1 MPDLIWFE
9 WKRQRKGYRIEAI
22 DLDWFTREKW
32 ESGWFIEE
40 VSKDAPAWA
49 HELVLACDGHSE
61 DLGNAFDHGF
71 ITYAKN
77 NCLVP
82 NEPFETETYCP
93 FEQYPAL
100 FMELANTEE
109 SVEGVLSFANK
120 YGALHEHT
128 IHYAE
133 PKGFYQVAHLPKYVF
148 QSMHAIKN
156 MKRATSAWI
165 EYRDTGNPNSLLAL
179 LPSGRNMIFN
189 EGVKPEW
196 PVFFGHGAS
205 LQYKMRII
213 PGTKK
218 LSMYLAPE
226 NLLSCIWVQ
235 FLQAVTNDTQL
246 KQCAVCPTWFSFGTG
261 TGRRSSAQYCSDRC
275 RKVAH
280 VRSNAKKHNGLSNR

>member
-9 WKRQRKGYRIEAI
+9 WKRQRNGYRIEAI
-22 DLDWFTREKW
+22 DLDWFTREKL
-32 ESGWFIEE
+32 ESGWLIEE
-40 VSKDAPAWA
+40 VSKDAPTWV
-49 HELVLACDGHSE
+49 HELVLACDGYSKG
-61 DLGNAFDHGF
+61 LNLAFDHGF

-82 NEPFETETYCP
+82 NEPFETETYFP
-93 FEQYPAL
+93 LEQYPAL
-100 FMELANTEE
+100 FMEFANTEE

-133 PKGFYQVAHLPKYVF
+133 PTGLYQVAHLPVYVYR
-148 QSMHAIKN
+148 SMQAIKN
-156 MKRATSAWI
+156 MKRATGAWF
-165 EYRDTGNPNSLLAL
+165 EYRDTGNPNSLIAL
-179 LPSGRNMIFN
+179 LPRDRSIIFN

-196 PVFFGHGAS
+196 PVFSSHGAS
-205 LQYKMRII
+205 LQYKMRMI

-246 KQCAVCPTWFSFGTG
+246 KQCAVCPSWFSFGTG

-275 RKVAH
+275 RKVSHA
-280 VRSNAKKHNGLSNR
+280 RRKAEDHNG